1 LAFSILNEMKKKIN
15 KNKQLKDLERYIK
28 RQLETHL
35 LELGFKRNANGRFF
49 SPNGNKESIR
59 QCHLSQR
66 REKQKSAQKFI
77 TEKFPKV
84 KAYFAS
90 GNEVIP
96 EKILPR
102 LEIISSGTI
111 ESDIFRVA
119 TLTWSIPVS
128 AGYGRRMRFLIWDDN
143 IGKIIG
149 IMALGDPVF
158 NLNVRDEEIGWNV
171 SERKKYL
178 VNIMDAYVLG
188 ALPPYSMILGGKLV
202 ACLVKTQEIRDI
214 FFSRYNKTCGIISG
228 ESKRANLVMVTTT
241 SALGRSSI
249 YNRLSVNGEKYF
261 ESIGF
266 TAGYGHFHVPNDL
279 FDKMRE
285 YLFLKDHM
293 YSNNNRYGHGPNWRL
308 RAIRATLE
316 LIGMNKN
323 LLNHGI
329 KREVYISRLAK
340 NADQILRGETKR
352 PYYDG
357 LLSVDE
363 VSNMALQRW
372 VIPRSLRRQEYIT
385 WKSEDI
391 RQLLCPIKTQVS
403 GYKKDSILK

>member
-1 LAFSILNEMKKKIN
+1 MKKKIN
-15 KNKQLKDLERYIK
+15 KNRQLKDLERHIK
-28 RQLETHL
+28 KELETHL
-35 LELGFKRNANGRFF
+35 VELGFKRNANGGFY
-49 SPNGNKESIR
+49 SPNGTKESIR
-59 QCHLSQR
+59 QCHLAQR
-66 REKQKSAQKFI
+66 RERQKRAEKFI
-77 TEKFPKV
+77 AEKLPKV
-84 KAYFAS
+84 NAYFAS
-90 GNEVIP
+90 GHEIIP
-96 EKILPR
+96 DKISPK

-119 TLTWSIPVS
+119 ALTWSVPVS

-143 IGKIIG
+143 IGKVIG

-188 ALPPYSMILGGKLV
+188 ALPPYNMILGGKLV
-202 ACLVKTQEIRDI
+202 ACLVKTKEIRDI

-228 ESKRANLVMVTTT
+228 ESKRAHLVMVTTS
-241 SALGRSSI
+241 SALGRSSV
-249 YNRLSVNGEKYF
+249 YNRLRVNGETYF

-266 TAGYGHFHVPNDL
+266 TAGFGHFHVPNDL
-279 FDKMRE
+279 FEKMRE
-285 YLFLKDHM
+285 YLDLKDHI
-293 YSNNNRYGHGPNWRL
+293 YSNNNRYGNGPNWRL
-308 RAIRATLE
+308 RAIRAALE

-340 NADQILRGETKR
+340 NADQILRGEKKR

-357 LLSVDE
+357 LLSIEE
-363 VSNMALQRW
+363 VSNLALQRW
-372 VIPRSLRRQEYIT
+372 VIPRSIRRQEYIN
-385 WKSEDI
+385 WKSEDMG
-391 RQLLCPIKTQVS
+391 QLLCSPET
-403 GYKKDSILK
+403 

>member
-1 LAFSILNEMKKKIN
+1 MKKKIN
-15 KNKQLKDLERYIK
+15 KNKQLENLECYIK
-28 RQLETHL
+28 RQLEIHL
-35 LELGFKRNANGRFF
+35 LELGFKLNANGGFY

-59 QCHLSQR
+59 QCHLAQR
-66 REKQKSAQKFI
+66 REKQKSAEKFI
-77 TEKFPKV
+77 TEKLPKV
-84 KAYFAS
+84 NAYFAS

-96 EKILPR
+96 EKISPR

-143 IGKIIG
+143 IGKVIG
-149 IMALGDPVF
+149 IMAIGDPVF

-188 ALPPYSMILGGKLV
+188 ALPPYNMILGGKLV
-202 ACLVKTQEIRDI
+202 ACLVKTKEIRDI
-214 FFSRYNKTCGIISG
+214 FFSRYNKTCGIISDK
-228 ESKRANLVMVTTT
+228 SKRAHLVMVTTS

-249 YNRLSVNGEKYF
+249 YNRLHINGEKYF
-261 ESIGF
+261 ESIGY
-266 TAGYGHFHVPNDL
+266 TAGFGHFHVSNDL

-285 YLFLKDHM
+285 YLSLKDHM
-293 YSNNNRYGHGPNWRL
+293 YSKNNRYGNGPNWRL
-308 RAIRATLE
+308 RAIRAALE

-340 NADQILRGETKR
+340 NADQILRGEKKR

-363 VSNMALQRW
+363 VSNLALQRW
-372 VIPRSLRRQEYIT
+372 VVPRSLRRQEYIN
-385 WKSEDI
+385 WKSEDMG
-391 RQLLCPIKTQVS
+391 QLLCSLET
-403 GYKKDSILK
+403 

>member
-1 LAFSILNEMKKKIN
+1 MKKKIN
-15 KNKQLKDLERYIK
+15 KNKQLKNLERHIK

-35 LELGFKRNANGRFF
+35 LKLGFKRNANGGFY

-59 QCHLSQR
+59 QCHLAQR
-66 REKQKSAQKFI
+66 GERQKSAERFT
-77 TEKFPKV
+77 TEKLPKV
-84 KAYFAS
+84 ISYFAS

-96 EKILPR
+96 EKISPR

-128 AGYGRRMRFLIWDDN
+128 AGYGRRMRFLLWDDN
-143 IGKIIG
+143 IGKVIG

-171 SERKKYL
+171 SERKEYL
-178 VNIMDAYVLG
+178 VNVMDAYVLG
-188 ALPPYSMILGGKLV
+188 ALPPYNMILGGKLV
-202 ACLVKTQEIRDI
+202 ACLVKTKEIRDI

-228 ESKRANLVMVTTT
+228 KSKRANLVMVTTS

-249 YNRLSVNGEKYF
+249 YNRLRVNGEKYF

-266 TAGYGHFHVPNDL
+266 TAGFGHFHVSNDL
-279 FDKMRE
+279 FEKMRE
-285 YLFLKDHM
+285 YLSLKDHM
-293 YSNNNRYGHGPNWRL
+293 YAKNNRYGNGPNWKL
-308 RAIRATLE
+308 RAIRAALE

-340 NADQILRGETKR
+340 NADQILRGEKKR

-363 VSNMALQRW
+363 VSNLALQRW
-372 VIPRSLRRQEYIT
+372 VVPRSLRRQEYIN
-385 WKSEDI
+385 WKSEDMG
-391 RQLLCPIKTQVS
+391 QLLCSPET
-403 GYKKDSILK
+403 

>member
-1 LAFSILNEMKKKIN
+1 MKKKIN
-15 KNKQLKDLERYIK
+15 KNTQLKNLERHIK

-35 LELGFKRNANGRFF
+35 LELGFKRNANGGFY

-59 QCHLSQR
+59 QYHLAQR
-66 REKQKSAQKFI
+66 RERQKSAEKFM
-77 TEKFPKV
+77 TEKLPKV
-84 KAYFAS
+84 ISYFAS

-96 EKILPR
+96 EKISPR

-128 AGYGRRMRFLIWDDN
+128 AGYGRRMRFLLWDDN
-143 IGKIIG
+143 IGKVIG

-188 ALPPYSMILGGKLV
+188 ALPPYNMILGGKLV
-202 ACLVKTQEIRDI
+202 ACLVKTKEIRDI

-228 ESKRANLVMVTTT
+228 KSKKAHLVMVTTS

-249 YNRLSVNGEKYF
+249 YNRLRVNGEKYF

-266 TAGYGHFHVPNDL
+266 TAGFGHFHVSNNL
-279 FDKMRE
+279 FEKMRE
-285 YLFLKDHM
+285 YLSLKDHM
-293 YSNNNRYGHGPNWRL
+293 YAKNNRYGNGPNWRL
-308 RAIRATLE
+308 RAIRAALE

-340 NADQILRGETKR
+340 NADQILRGEKKR

-363 VSNMALQRW
+363 VSNLALQRW
-372 VIPRSLRRQEYIT
+372 VVPRSLRRQEYIN
-385 WKSEDI
+385 WKSEDMG
-391 RQLLCPIKTQVS
+391 QLLCSPET
-403 GYKKDSILK
+403 

>member
-1 LAFSILNEMKKKIN
+1 MKNNIN
-15 KNKQLKDLERYIK
+15 INKQLKNLERHIK
-28 RQLETHL
+28 KQLETHL
-35 LELGFKRNANGRFF
+35 LELGFKRNANGGFY
-49 SPNGNKESIR
+49 SPNDNKESIR
-59 QCHLSQR
+59 QCHLAQR
-66 REKQKSAQKFI
+66 REKQKNADKFI
-77 TEKFPKV
+77 TEKLPKIIS
-84 KAYFAS
+84 YFAS
-90 GNEVIP
+90 GKEVIP
-96 EKILPR
+96 EKISPR

-143 IGKIIG
+143 IGKVIG

-158 NLNVRDEEIGWNV
+158 NLNVRDEQIGWNV

-188 ALPPYSMILGGKLV
+188 ALPPYNMILGGKLV
-202 ACLVKTQEIRDI
+202 ACLVKTTEIRDI

-228 ESKRANLVMVTTT
+228 KSKKANLVMVTTS

-249 YNRLSVNGEKYF
+249 YNRLRVNGEKYF

-266 TAGYGHFHVPNDL
+266 TAGYGHFHVPNDI
-279 FDKMRE
+279 FEKMRE
-285 YLFLKDHM
+285 YLSLKDNI
-293 YSNNNRYGHGPNWRL
+293 YSKNNRYGNGPNWKL
-308 RAIRATLE
+308 RAIRAALE

-329 KREVYISRLAK
+329 KREVFISRLAI
-340 NADQILRGETKR
+340 NAGQILRGEKKR
-352 PYYDG
+352 PSYEG

-363 VSNMALQRW
+363 VSNIALQRW
-372 VIPRSLRRQEYIT
+372 VVPRSLRRQEYIN
-385 WKSEDI
+385 WKSEDMG
-391 RQLLCPIKTQVS
+391 QLLCSPET
-403 GYKKDSILK
+403 